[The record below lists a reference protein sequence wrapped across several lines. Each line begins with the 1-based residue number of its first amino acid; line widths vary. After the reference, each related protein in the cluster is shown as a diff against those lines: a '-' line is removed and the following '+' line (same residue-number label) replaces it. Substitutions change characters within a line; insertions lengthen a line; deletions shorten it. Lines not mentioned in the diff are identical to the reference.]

1 MAAAQPNA
9 ARTSFVIASRNRAAE
24 LAATITRLLDTTNCP
39 IILVDNNSEDDS
51 VATARRIEARS
62 ANRLH
67 IIELDSNRGAVGRN
81 VGVAACRT
89 PFVAFCDDD
98 SWWAPDAT
106 AIAEEIFDRHP
117 TVGLLAARTKVW
129 PQRRDDPLAD
139 ELANSALGR
148 RLDLPGPSIL
158 GFLAC
163 SAMVRKPAFVAAGG
177 FSDIL
182 HFRGEEQ
189 LLALDL
195 ATLGWELCYC
205 PELVA
210 VHQPSALRPTTAA
223 QDARSLR
230 NAVLT
235 TWMRRPIRHCVKATG
250 SLISAA
256 LHDGEHAR
264 GAAQAL
270 MKLPQVV
277 GQRRRL
283 PASVEQALTLLE
295 SG

>member
-1 MAAAQPNA
+1 MAATQPNP

-51 VATARRIEARS
+51 VGTARRIEACS
-62 ANRLH
+62 ANRLQ
-67 IIELDSNRGAVGRN
+67 IIELGSNRGAVGRN

-106 AIAEEIFDRHP
+106 AIAEEIFDGHP
-117 TVGLLAARTKVW
+117 TVGLLAARTEVW

-148 RLDLPGPSIL
+148 RPDLPGPSIL

-210 VHQPSALRPTTAA
+210 VHQPSVLRPTTAA

-250 SLISAA
+250 RLIWAA

-270 MKLPQVV
+270 VSLPAVV

-283 PASVEQALTLLE
+283 PAHVEQAVALLE

>member
-1 MAAAQPNA
+1 MAAAQPNP

-39 IILVDNNSEDDS
+39 IILVDNHSEDCS
-51 VATARRIEARS
+51 VGTARRIEA
-62 ANRLH
+62 
-67 IIELDSNRGAVGRN
+67 
-81 VGVAACRT
+81 
-89 PFVAFCDDD
+89 
-98 SWWAPDAT
+98 
-106 AIAEEIFDRHP
+106 
-117 TVGLLAARTKVW
+117 
-129 PQRRDDPLAD
+129 
-139 ELANSALGR
+139 
-148 RLDLPGPSIL
+148 
-158 GFLAC
+158 
-163 SAMVRKPAFVAAGG
+163 AFVAAGG

-189 LLALDL
+189 LLAVDL

-210 VHQPSALRPTTAA
+210 VHQPSAQRPSTAA

-250 SLISAA
+250 SLIWAA

-270 MKLPQVV
+270 VRLPAVV

-283 PASVEQALTLLE
+283 PPHVEQALALLE

>member
-1 MAAAQPNA
+1 MAAAQPNP

-24 LAATITRLLDTTNCP
+24 LTATITRLLDTTNCP
-39 IILVDNNSEDDS
+39 IIVVDNNSEDDS

-62 ANRLH
+62 ANRLQ
-67 IIELDSNRGAVGRN
+67 IIELDSSRGAVGRN
-81 VGVAACRT
+81 VRVAACRT

-98 SWWAPDAT
+98 SCWAPDAT
-106 AIAEEIFDRHP
+106 AIAEEIFDGHP

-148 RLDLPGPSIL
+148 RLYLPGPSVL

-182 HFRGEEQ
+182 HFRGEKQ

-277 GQRRRL
+277 GLRRRL